1 MKLWLVMFLLAAT
14 MFVASKGETFDEF
27 LAINQKK
34 YTNPAERIKRAKIF
48 ADNMNRIDK
57 LNKKAAKEKLSVTF
71 GVNKFSDMTPEEFSK
86 SYNRYTPTKLASN
99 KTIDAEISGKLA
111 LFKKKV
117 ATNQTVFGNFSL
129 IYRIFLFIYD
139 LRIYDF

>member
-1 MKLWLVMFLLAAT
+1 MKLWLVTFLLVAT

-27 LAINQKK
+27 EAINQKK

-48 ADNMNRIDK
+48 ADNMNRINA

-86 SYNRYTPTKLASN
+86 AFNGYTPTKLASN
-99 KTIDAEISGKLA
+99 ETMDTEIKIKSA
-111 LFKKKV
+111 LFTNK
-117 ATNQTVFGNFSL
+117 ATTNVFGNIS
-129 IYRIFLFIYD
+129 INQITYTVFICS
-139 LRIYDF
+139 